1 MLYMNI
7 DSFCN
12 IWDSSYHLL
21 FVLLHATHACLMME
35 LKFIENPTLIYK
47 IKAAIIEKSNL

>member
-1 MLYMNI
+1 MKDKKNTWV
-7 DSFCN
+7 N
-12 IWDSSYHLL
+12 KNR
-21 FVLLHATHACLMME
+21 LHACVMME